1 MESPKKIRAIEDS
14 APLEDGVA
22 PAIEDGA
29 PLEDAK
35 DDKEDDK
42 EPVDKLGAFSN
53 FATLRPEDIQVAL
66 DRVIEVYGNPKTP
79 KKKDQLHNRDTR
91 AFSFCGTHD
100 ACQILKGG
108 DVAFSQKKKKKS
120 DKSSAELQQLSYSQK
135 PTEGAKQLGGSTETR
150 RCYALFALQ

>member
-53 FATLRPEDIQVAL
+53 FATLRPENIQVAL

-91 AFSFCGTHD
+91 AFSFCGTRYK
-100 ACQILKGG
+100 A
-108 DVAFSQKKKKKS
+108 VAPSHHHPEHTQQGHRMPES
-120 DKSSAELQQLSYSQK
+120 PLASPELG
-135 PTEGAKQLGGSTETR
+135 T
-150 RCYALFALQ
+150 F